1 MKQHSQQNR
10 KIILRRKNIYIAVA
24 SVLPALLIS
33 GHAFADCAGSV
44 ASPGSA
50 AITVLCNNSGTSTSG
65 NLTNTDTTTY
75 VNSGATAT
83 AGNNTLL
90 QFDGQ
95 GRTLEN
101 SGSIINN
108 LVITGAAGARGRT
121 AVFMGN
127 ATLNAGS
134 GTVFTNN
141 APTAGVTTVTLNAAP
156 TAAYVGQTIVFGRY
170 DGDDFSLGER
180 RVITA
185 VDIVNKT
192 VTFTTPL
199 TADFAGSGTD
209 SAAYKVVSNYGE
221 GSVVNGTFYNNVIN
235 NSGTISTQITKAEID
250 GDRNGATS
258 VSYTAAAKA
267 ITASVEGAYLINNT
281 ATGVISAKQA
291 GIGSALAIE
300 EGGTVEEMTINN
312 AGLIVAERS
321 APLTLVSVTATGNP
335 TATSSDYSL
344 LTTAQTVA
352 NVNAINTQEEAEEIV
367 INNTS
372 TGIIRS
378 IGDYTNT
385 IYMRAGEKE
394 ITNAGL
400 IEHVAHDGTN
410 TKGFAIAA
418 VSNPSDIRT
427 FELENTATGVIKGDI
442 LAVNGNALR
451 WYLLS
456 TEGGGAGIDSRLN
469 INSQYG
475 QSDSEIENAGTILG
489 NFYYS
494 NGTHELENESTGVI
508 TGNIDVDQRATVD
521 LVSGVATN
529 SALLGTR
536 TFTFENAGTFTG
548 NITIH
553 DVAGSDN
560 AITLEGNGFAGNI
573 AATTGAGSNTLN
585 LLGAGTLRGDIAK
598 FTTLNLGVAGNAPVD
613 DDDDDEGVSGAPSW
627 TLAVGKTAEFTDVA
641 NLNAGLLNV
650 LGNLKANTIV
660 GEAATLTGT
669 GTITGNLTNNGLVDL
684 APDTTLHVAGNATF
698 NAGSILRTTVSTTG
712 YGQLAV
718 TGTATFNDGALVKPV
733 IQGGVVTSGQSFT
746 VLISSGITG
755 APEIASNGLLHWN
768 VSTVGNNLVLTAD
781 VQGTNISG
789 ASAGAAS
796 AVNAL
801 LSFDNPL
808 GLQLQ
813 NLGSAAEVQKA
824 AEQLRPEIN
833 GASMNATLRTTSQV
847 EGVVDARISETH
859 LAQANGL
866 RGMSAGDGAVDSG
879 VWLQGFGF
887 AGQQDRINNVDGY
900 KANGGGM
907 AAGADTLLSDALRV
921 GAAFSYANTT
931 LDAQG
936 SNIGNNNRINS
947 YQGMLYASWLADG
960 WYLNGIAGVGQHQFD
975 SRRLVNIG
983 GVIDNP
989 KANYDA
995 WQYFGKVE
1003 LGLPIAVNNQFSV
1016 VPVASLAFSYL
1027 DQDAYTETSTNGA
1040 ALSVQSN
1047 DSTSFR
1053 SGLGGKAFY
1062 NFTAGDIK
1070 TVLEGRAIWQHEFAD
1085 TKQDTTASFA
1095 AGGSTFIAQGVAIK
1109 REAFNLGASLK
1120 FVNEDAT
1127 QSLSLSYDADIRD
1140 QYIGHTGK
1148 VQARFDF

>member
-1 MKQHSQQNR
+1 MKQHSQHSK
-10 KIILRRKNIYIAVA
+10 KIKLRRKAIYVAVA
-24 SVLPALLIS
+24 SVLPTLLMG

-50 AITVLCNNSGTSTSG
+50 AITVLCNNSGVTTSG
-65 NLTNTDTTTY
+65 NLTNTDNTTY
-75 VNSGATAT
+75 VNSGTTVT
-83 AGNNTLL
+83 AGNNTLI

-95 GRTLEN
+95 GRTLNN
-101 SGSIINN
+101 SGSIIND
-108 LVITGAAGARGRT
+108 LVITGTAGARGRT

-134 GTVFTNN
+134 GTVFTTN

-192 VTFTTPL
+192 VSFTTPL

-250 GDRNGATS
+250 GNRNGATS

-267 ITASVEGAYLINNT
+267 ITASVEGSYLINNS

-372 TGIIRS
+372 TGVIRS
-378 IGDYTNT
+378 IGDYTGT
-385 IYMRAGEKE
+385 IYMRAAEKE

-418 VSNPSDIRT
+418 VSNPGDIRT
-427 FELENTATGVIKGDI
+427 LELENTATGVIKGDI

-456 TEGGGAGIDSRLN
+456 TESGGAGIDSRLN

-536 TFTFENAGTFTG
+536 NFTFENAGTFTG
-548 NITIH
+548 DITIR
-553 DVAGSDN
+553 DVAGSEN
-560 AITLEGNGFAGNI
+560 AITLEGNGFTGNI
-573 AATTGAGSNTLN
+573 EATTGAGSNTLN
-585 LLGAGTLRGDIAK
+585 LLGTGTLRGDITK
-598 FTTLNLGVAGNAPVD
+598 FTTLNLGVTGSAPL
-613 DDDDDEGVSGAPSW
+613 DDDDDEGASGAPSW
-627 TLAVGKTAEFTDVA
+627 TLASGKTAEFTDVA

-650 LGNLKANTIV
+650 LGNLKANTVV
-660 GEAATLTGT
+660 GEGATLTGT

-684 APDTTLHVAGNATF
+684 APDTTLHVTGNAVF
-698 NAGSILRTTVSTTG
+698 NADSILRTTITTAG

-718 TGTATFNDGALVKPV
+718 TGTATFSDGALVKPL
-733 IQGGVVTSGQSFT
+733 IQGAVVTSGQSFT
-746 VLISSGITG
+746 VLTSSGITG
-755 APEIASNGLLHWN
+755 APEIASNGLLRWD
-768 VSTVGNNLVLTAD
+768 SSIVGNNLVLTAD
-781 VQGTNISG
+781 VQATNISG
-789 ASAGAAS
+789 ASSGATN

-801 LSFDNPL
+801 LGFDSSL

-813 NLGSAAEVQKA
+813 NLGSATEVQKA

-833 GASMNATLRTTSQV
+833 GASMNAPLRTTSQV
-847 EGVVDARISETH
+847 EGVVDARISATH
-859 LAQANGL
+859 LAQAGGM
-866 RGMSAGDGAVDSG
+866 RGMAAGDGAVDSG

-887 AGQQDRINNVDGY
+887 AGQQDRISGVDGY
-900 KANGGGM
+900 KANGGGI

-1003 LGLPIAVNNQFSV
+1003 LGLPIALNSQFSV

-1140 QYIGHTGK
+1140 QYVGHTGK